1 MTAELSALAAAGL
14 LHAGHLCLI
23 AVRANLEIGPAYF
36 LTPRD
41 GPPPRPLSQ
50 PTARLKRAFE
60 NHNEA
65 LLLFV
70 VAVVLLTFLKVST
83 PFTAVCAWV
92 YVGAR
97 VLYVPAYVFGWAP
110 WRSLIWAAGFVATL
124 LMLLAALI

>member
-23 AVRANLEIGPAYF
+23 AVRANLEIGSAYF

-41 GPPPRPLSQ
+41 GPLPRPLSQ
-50 PTARLKRAFE
+50 GTARLKRAFE

-70 VAVVLLTFLKVST
+70 VAVVLLTFLKVTT
-83 PFTAVCAWV
+83 PFTALCAWV

-97 VLYVPAYVFGWAP
+97 LFYVPAYVFGWAP
-110 WRSLIWAAGFVATL
+110 WRSLIWATGFLATV
-124 LMLLAALI
+124 LMLVSALL